1 MATMRD
7 RAELLRRTILVV
19 ALVALIAAAV
29 AVPLLEELRPEV
41 ASLYRR
47 YAYAVVAAMTIVG
60 LWPVANWQRLLT
72 IPWPLVAALAWCWL
86 SVTWSIAP
94 EVALVR
100 IVLTTMVI
108 WIIFATVRHLGYA
121 RALATIRIVL
131 AVVLLLNYATLL
143 LYPDVAMTHASR
155 YWSDSQ
161 WLGMMTHKNH
171 AGALCAFTALLFL
184 FDVDRR
190 WRVPFAGIALAAAIF
205 LGFTVSRTA
214 VFCGAAALVASGVIV
229 ARHRAIAT
237 MLHDRRAR
245 VLRILGYGLATLF
258 FAAIL
263 FFTVR
268 EDAFL
273 SLMAD
278 PEALS
283 RRTVIWRQLMQT
295 YVEQPLSGIG
305 FGSYWTGANNLGE
318 AAGQIG
324 WQGKLTQGH
333 NGILDLLVQIGLPGL
348 ALVFLATVIW
358 PVRLIARLIGSRPS
372 PSALMLALLVLCLGS
387 NLAESGLLERD
398 SLWNVLLMLTLALI
412 AALTQQAD
420 PRTALWV
427 AADDRHS
434 ARSSRRRRRSS
445 PLSDPRSGREV
456 RNRRH

>member
-1 MATMRD
+1 MATMQD
-7 RAELLRRTILVV
+7 WAAVLRRTILVA

-41 ASLYRR
+41 ASIYRR
-47 YAYAVVAAMTIVG
+47 YAYAIVTLVTIVG
-60 LWPVANWQRLLT
+60 LWPLANWQRLLT

-94 EVALVR
+94 QVALVR

-108 WIIFATVRHLGYA
+108 WVVFTSVRHLGYA

-131 AVVLLLNYATLL
+131 AIVLLLNYATLL
-143 LYPDVAMTHASR
+143 LYPDISMTHTSR

-190 WRVPFAGIALAAAIF
+190 WRVPFAGIALAATTF

-214 VFCGAAALVASGVIV
+214 VFCGAAALLAGGLIV
-229 ARHRAIAT
+229 ARHRTIGI
-237 MLHDRRAR
+237 MLQDRRAR
-245 VLRILGYGLATLF
+245 LLRAGGYGLATLF
-258 FAAIL
+258 LAMIL
-263 FFTVR
+263 YFTVR

-283 RRTVIWRQLMQT
+283 RRTVIWRQLVQT

-305 FGSYWTGANNLGE
+305 FGSYWTGANDLGA
-318 AAGQIG
+318 AAGQVG

-348 ALVFLATVIW
+348 VLVFLATVVW
-358 PVRLIARLIGSRPS
+358 PIRQIARLIGPLPR
-372 PSALMLALLVLCLGS
+372 PSALMTALLVLCLGS

-398 SLWNVLLMLTLALI
+398 SLWNVLLMLTLALT

-420 PRTALWV
+420 PRTALWT
-427 AADDRHS
+427 AAEERHS
-434 ARSSRRRRRSS
+434 ARSSTRRRRSS
-445 PLSDPRSGREV
+445 SDSQSGR
-456 RNRRH
+456 RTRPRRS